1 MLSDIK
7 YSLEMSVIN
16 YCEDMCPYRACNASY
31 DDGYELPC
39 TVDRCFVKEY
49 AEYLLR

>member
-7 YSLEMSVIN
+7 YYLEMSAIKF
-16 YCEDMCPYRACNASY
+16 CEDSCPYRLAFASY

-39 TVDRCFVKEY
+39 KVDKCFVKEY

>member
-7 YSLEMSVIN
+7 HAIEMNTIKF
-16 YCEDMCPYRACNASY
+16 CEDICPYRKANASY

-39 TVDRCFVKEY
+39 TENKCFVKEY
-49 AEYLLR
+49 AEYLLK